1 MLADVLAP
9 KQIKEDAES
18 LQVWGKDWTNGFVV
32 APSAVVFPESIEQL
46 QDLVAYARGSGTK
59 LVPSGGRTGL
69 SGGAVA
75 SQGEVVASFDR
86 MNKILDFS
94 AKDRIVTC
102 QPGLITANLHSFA
115 QEQGLFYPV
124 DFASSGSSQIG
135 GNVATNAGGIKVIRY
150 GLTRDWVAGM
160 KVVTGTGALL
170 DCNAGLIK
178 NATGYDFRHLMIG
191 SEGTLGLIGE
201 LDMHL
206 APEPQ
211 PQVVMVVGVPQIT
224 DLLNILHAFGDKL
237 TLSAFEFFSDL
248 ALQKVQAHRQ
258 LPDPLAS
265 RVDNYALL
273 EFDESDLPK
282 AEEAFAH
289 CMEANWLVDGVISQS
304 QAQAAALWQLREG
317 ISESLAPHTPYK
329 NDLSV
334 RISEVPA
341 FLADVDRYVN
351 EGYPDFEVCWYGHIG
366 DGNLHLNILRPETM
380 SVEEF
385 FHLGH
390 AMSPKIFELVQAR
403 RGSISAEHGVGLL
416 KRDFLGYSRSDDE
429 IALMRGLK
437 ELFDPD
443 QILNPDKLLPLADGQ
458 SA

>member
-1 MLADVLAP
+1 MLSSVFAP

-18 LQVWGKDWTNGFVV
+18 LQIWGKDWTNGFVV
-32 APSAVVFPESIEQL
+32 APSAVVFPESIDQVQE
-46 QDLVAYARGSGTK
+46 LVAYARTNRVK

-75 SQGEVVASFDR
+75 SQGEVVVSFDR

-102 QPGLITANLHSFA
+102 QPGVITANLQA
-115 QEQGLFYPV
+115 YAAEQGLFYPV

-160 KVVTGTGALL
+160 KVVTGTGAVL

-206 APEPQ
+206 APAPQ
-211 PQVVMVVGVPQIT
+211 AQTVMVVGVPSVV
-224 DLLNILHAFGDKL
+224 DLLSILNAFNDKL

-248 ALQKVQAHRQ
+248 ALQKVQDHRQ
-258 LPDPLAS
+258 LPAPLAD
-265 RVDNYALL
+265 RVENYALL
-273 EFDESDLPK
+273 EFDESDLNK
-282 AEEAFAH
+282 AEAAFGL
-289 CMEANWLVDGVISQS
+289 CMDEGWLVDGVVSQS

-317 ISESLAPHTPYK
+317 ISESLAPYTPYK

-341 FLADVDRYVN
+341 FLADVDRYVS
-351 EGYPDFEVCWYGHIG
+351 EGYPGFEVCWYGHIG
-366 DGNLHLNILRPETM
+366 DGNLHLNILRPESL
-380 SVEEF
+380 SVDEF
-385 FHLGH
+385 FHVGH
-390 AMSPKIFELVQAR
+390 TMSPKIFELVQAR

-416 KRDFLGYSRSDDE
+416 KRDFLGYSRSEEE

-437 ELFDPD
+437 NVFDPD
-443 QILNPDKLLPLADGQ
+443 QILNPDKLLPLREG
-458 SA
+458 